1 MSPAV
6 MHTHTHRIAPYTN
19 SEQTENSPAAH
30 TRKIMVVLAIIQEE
44 SH

>member
-6 MHTHTHRIAPYTN
+6 MHTHTHRIAVN

-30 TRKIMVVLAIIQEE
+30 AHKIMAVLAIIQEE